1 MYYRCIKKI
10 KGFIFAKYLVGQA
23 ISSAEY
29 NDLAQP
35 EKECFVEDNSDDN
48 SDETIADQ
56 FEENQEADDKAEK
69 N

>member
-10 KGFIFAKYLVGQA
+10 KGFIFPKYLVGQA

-35 EKECFVEDNSDDN
+35 EKECFVEDNSD
-48 SDETIADQ
+48 EPIADQ

>member
-10 KGFIFAKYLVGQA
+10 KGFLFAKYLVGQA

-29 NDLAQP
+29 NDLPQP
-35 EKECFVEDNSDDN
+35 EKECFVEDNSD
-48 SDETIADQ
+48 EPIADQ

>member
-10 KGFIFAKYLVGQA
+10 KGFLFAKYLVGQA

-29 NDLAQP
+29 NDLPQP
-35 EKECFVEDNSDDN
+35 EKECFIEDNSDE
-48 SDETIADQ
+48 SIADQ

>member
-1 MYYRCIKKI
+1 MHYRCIKKI
-10 KGFIFAKYLVGQA
+10 KGFLFAKYLVGQA

-29 NDLAQP
+29 NDLTQP
-35 EKECFVEDNSDDN
+35 EKECFVEDNSDE
-48 SDETIADQ
+48 SIADQ